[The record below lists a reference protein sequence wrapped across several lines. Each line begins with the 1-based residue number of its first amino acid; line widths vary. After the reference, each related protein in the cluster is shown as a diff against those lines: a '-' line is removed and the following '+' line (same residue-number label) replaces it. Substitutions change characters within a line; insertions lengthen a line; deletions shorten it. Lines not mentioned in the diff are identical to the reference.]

1 MAQPN
6 VLSQPF
12 ELGFTYTR
20 STGPVVGR
28 FLTGLR
34 DRRIFGIRASD
45 GRVIVPPMEYDP
57 NTAAALDEFVEVG
70 QQGTIRSWCWV
81 KRPRAAHPLQQP
93 FAWAM
98 IQLDGADVPMI
109 HCVAAAA
116 EEELATGARVQVKWA
131 DEPRGFITDIRCFE
145 LVDRK
150 TTADGAT
157 SPAAPANDDS
167 PVTRIDAPIYLQYN
181 FTAGRAPAR
190 FLARIKEGV
199 LSGQRCPRC
208 ANVYIPP
215 RGSCPAC
222 GVATEEEVV
231 LPDKATVQSFTIVA
245 IPIPNNP
252 IKPPFVIANL
262 VLDGANI
269 SFIHLLSECE
279 NSEVHIGQRVQ
290 AVWKPQAEWGYAMDN
305 IRYFRPID
313 EPDVPVAMIGKLP
326 VTGWEG

>member
-1 MAQPN
+1 MAQPD
-6 VLSQPF
+6 VLSQAF

-34 DRRIFGIRASD
+34 DRRIYGIRASD
-45 GRVIVPPMEYDP
+45 GRVVVPPMEYDP
-57 NTAAALDEFVEVG
+57 NTAAALDDFVEVG

-81 KRPRAAHPLQQP
+81 KWPRATHPLQQP

-116 EEELATGARVQVKWA
+116 EEELANGARVQVVWA

-150 TTADGAT
+150 TTAERAT
-157 SPAAPANDDS
+157 SPTVAVTDDN

-190 FLARIKEGV
+190 FLDRIREGV
-199 LSGQRCPRC
+199 LCGQRCPRC

-222 GVATEEEVV
+222 GVATREEVV

-269 SFIHLLSECE
+269 SFIHLMSECE
-279 NSEVHIGQRVQ
+279 KSEVHIGQRVQ

-313 EPDVPVAMIGKLP
+313 EPDVPVDMIGKLP
-326 VTGWEG
+326 VTGRKD